1 MGNDAAADFAAE
13 LDGHRRWAVVKA
25 ALTHATKA
33 GPTLDSD
40 DAAVAIAAA
49 EVVAHG
55 LGRPT
60 QDDVSTESI
69 QRFVA
74 RTRRPSERLA
84 GLASRAV
91 AVAASEDG
99 ELRSSGP
106 RLVRASGATPSG
118 ASSRTSA
125 SASQRCPRSLGAQ

>member
-1 MGNDAAADFAAE
+1 VGNDAAADFAAE

-99 ELRSSGP
+99 ELAELWTEAGP
-106 RLVRASGATPSG
+106 SEWRDAVGRLVTNLSVR
-118 ASSRTSA
+118 
-125 SASQRCPRSLGAQ
+125 